1 MGKFDKLR
9 EQSILLVKKKLR
21 ESVHQDTLII
31 QTINAMEDF
40 DKVANMLTTRLR
52 EWYSLYNPEFSEAIF
67 NQEKFTELI
76 IKKDK
81 KTLLREINT
90 HNSMGADLEKKDIS
104 AILFFAKQ
112 INELYISKKEL
123 HKYLESSMKN
133 VCPNLL
139 TLTGATL
146 GAKLLAKA
154 GSLKRLVMIPA
165 STIQVLGAEKA
176 LFRHIK
182 TGAKPPRHGIIIKHP
197 LIASAKQSEHGKR
210 ARTLADKISIAVK
223 VDYFKG
229 KFIGDKLSKEI
240 EEKFP
245 KQNSSPK
252 QVNKKD
258 FKFKKESHQK
268 HNNKNNHRNNH
279 KNNHKKNKS
288 RNRSR

>member
-1 MGKFDKLR
+1 MGRFDKLR
-9 EQSILLVKKKLR
+9 EQSIRLVKKQLR
-21 ESVHQDTLII
+21 ESVHQDNLII
-31 QTINAMEDF
+31 QAINAIEDF

-52 EWYSLYNPEFSEAIF
+52 EWYSLYNPEFSESLF
-67 NQEKFTELI
+67 NQEKFTELV

-81 KTLLREINT
+81 KTLLKEIKSKDT
-90 HNSMGADLEKKDIS
+90 MGADLEKKDIS

-112 INELYISKKEL
+112 INELYLSKKEI

-133 VCPNLL
+133 ICPNLL
-139 TLTGATL
+139 AVAGATL

-154 GSLKRLVMIPA
+154 GSLKRLMFMPA

-176 LFRHIK
+176 LFRHMK

-229 KFIGDKLSKEI
+229 KFIGDRLNKEL

-245 KQNSSPK
+245 A
-252 QVNKKD
+252 QVHKKD
-258 FKFKKESHQK
+258 SKFKKTAQK
-268 HNNKNNHRNNH
+268 HNSKNHRQIDYKKH
-279 KNNHKKNKS
+279 KNNHKKNHK
-288 RNRSR
+288 NKKRSR